1 MMFAVCLSAQ
11 ASSVLL
17 RSTSSEPPELIRVKT
32 FDRTADATVTPV
44 RPASPVTIAVLVDTM
59 SPDALEAL
67 KTDLLAGFGS
77 LRGRNLRLAIVQ
89 NNAVRVVGP
98 LLSRLRLQNALKDV
112 QPLTENATPAA
123 KAAMLDLLST
133 NADQLGSK
141 WSHVLLAGDF
151 PSLDPATLQYAS
163 AVLLRAFIAEQV
175 QVSWHPVTK
184 GDDAWLPLFESTGGA
199 ILHEELKDSFA
210 APQEVKEQLLRV
222 EWTSAPPSA
231 GFVVSLDVL
240 SDSQGNALL
249 KVPDLAL
256 RETVSLPSIE
266 RFAEVQ
272 SQVSGVAPLLNAP
285 QLGEPDTR
293 RIRETL
299 TAAFE
304 INPLDPAAL
313 GVAIAFYGRTNDFSS
328 VVKYAQ
334 SLVEAH
340 PEEGTAYAALGHALL
355 RTNDLDKADAALER
369 AAALHIQSAQVA
381 EDSGRVR
388 LARKDDKGA
397 VPYLAEALRLD
408 PARQE
413 LWFDQ
418 AHAAERLRDSGLAM
432 ESFEKGLALGGSHV
446 PESLS
451 LLHLYLSSNQSAKAL
466 DFTTRVIK
474 DLPPDPA
481 VRSQF
486 ASGLDEQKQSSQA
499 LVAWRRVLEVQP
511 DAEPAHC
518 RIARLLFD
526 SGDAKGSE
534 EAAEKGL
541 EAAPKSPRLYIVMAE
556 ARKKQGHRYSA
567 REALRKG
574 AGLAPDP
581 DLLSHFAAVEDTYG
595 SGAADAYARL
605 ADSLGAAAPERLQ
618 ALERGFAVS
627 VRDADLKHATT
638 FAALLKASGR
648 PEFSNFIGGEKQAD
662 SGTTVPGGLDA
673 LAFAVH
679 ARSQI
684 PTERFFVEYSRAL
697 ATAAHLNPTSNKS
710 PIQAEI
716 EKHFQTIATL
726 EAMGKRDGD
735 RVVIELSVDKKKSRK
750 NTEEVLRVLGIK
762 LHASKGEVE
771 VKRGEKKSQAVKQE
785 TASALA
791 VDEVGMQEALEAG
804 KPYDLEIRDEWAPV
818 YPNETM
824 WRDAFYAKEKDPG
837 GLASALARLPKMA
850 ELYVGMSSLDR
861 KVIAELLG
869 SLPLKTLYEKY
880 SRLLYLYGPALG
892 MNGEHAAVP
901 GGVKAEPIWTQLA
914 GASPA
919 EPGAFFRALLE
930 RDEGR
935 LFAFFFTMSGL
946 DQAHQAFFEA
956 SASRTSQFYKLFAHS
971 EEMQHVSVLGL
982 RSSLS
987 GFFRSVPLDSQ
998 GRLDFPGSPELWTV
1012 AAGHSASDAHIN
1024 KLLKKLSKTAA
1035 PEVEDS
1041 VLLRLAETHSRDS
1054 HTVQHS
1060 ELDNFLAVSRIDAH
1074 RPEPLDERS
1083 ALILAQRYDE
1093 YGGAYAYFTDLT
1105 ALTASDFTQFF
1116 AAADHIKSHPPL
1128 AANFQ
1133 LGELN
1138 ALIEWIC
1145 LIKRRQAIGDNEA
1158 RKLFQNVADHFAS
1171 AADVAAYANAS
1182 LESSRAILAACNA
1195 GKGQAS
1201 PDDQIRACMLGVN
1214 GAQLSSVRGKA
1225 FQGVLGRQNV
1235 PRLENLFSVFDAVKT
1250 LSGNGPMHDEISTLR
1265 TDVAGLPR
1273 IELPQDIKSLGKEKD
1288 VLISYGL
1295 ADATKRVEEIAQKAG
1310 KRKPNRKAIQKLAQ
1324 ELLAQLQPQITAAL
1338 AGPVYAYFLRPTD
1351 LVVSEDP
1358 LLLRKHRYF
1367 DYVSPEAIRGS
1378 LIAESRFVPQSQGT
1392 GSYFEGGFALFGVGA
1407 GQAAVVGWKS
1417 GAGSSADAAV
1427 AQIASVRS
1435 TIWDSLTEVDQRL
1448 LALRIA
1454 IADEWIF
1461 ESARVPEAFEALN
1474 DATIGL
1480 LSLSRRADLLNGIK
1494 ARDWRKAQEAVTLA
1508 DRLSLGGKYLE
1519 RFKSD
1524 PWPSPVA
1531 VELREVAGENTAPHL
1546 DVLGP
1551 LRHHA
1556 LGCPHS
1562 HLLLDAPYEEYE
1574 RHLFPS
1580 EVAERAA
1587 EFKLYLAYLADG
1599 AGVGPAALADVAEP
1613 LLDKAFRSAQLTE
1626 PRDWHSLLAA
1636 YASVSAAD
1644 LETALQP

>member
-1 MMFAVCLSAQ
+1 MAAQRNYFNCRICRHVALSVTMMFAVCLSAQ

-901 GGVKAEPIWTQLA
+901 GG
-914 GASPA
+914 
-919 EPGAFFRALLE
+919 
-930 RDEGR
+930 
-935 LFAFFFTMSGL
+935 
-946 DQAHQAFFEA
+946 
-956 SASRTSQFYKLFAHS
+956 
-971 EEMQHVSVLGL
+971 
-982 RSSLS
+982 
-987 GFFRSVPLDSQ
+987 
-998 GRLDFPGSPELWTV
+998 
-1012 AAGHSASDAHIN
+1012 
-1024 KLLKKLSKTAA
+1024 
-1035 PEVEDS
+1035 
-1041 VLLRLAETHSRDS
+1041 
-1054 HTVQHS
+1054 
-1060 ELDNFLAVSRIDAH
+1060 
-1074 RPEPLDERS
+1074 
-1083 ALILAQRYDE
+1083 
-1093 YGGAYAYFTDLT
+1093 
-1105 ALTASDFTQFF
+1105 
-1116 AAADHIKSHPPL
+1116 
-1128 AANFQ
+1128 
-1133 LGELN
+1133 
-1138 ALIEWIC
+1138 
-1145 LIKRRQAIGDNEA
+1145 
-1158 RKLFQNVADHFAS
+1158 
-1171 AADVAAYANAS
+1171 
-1182 LESSRAILAACNA
+1182 
-1195 GKGQAS
+1195 
-1201 PDDQIRACMLGVN
+1201 
-1214 GAQLSSVRGKA
+1214 
-1225 FQGVLGRQNV
+1225 
-1235 PRLENLFSVFDAVKT
+1235 
-1250 LSGNGPMHDEISTLR
+1250 
-1265 TDVAGLPR
+1265 
-1273 IELPQDIKSLGKEKD
+1273 
-1288 VLISYGL
+1288 
-1295 ADATKRVEEIAQKAG
+1295 
-1310 KRKPNRKAIQKLAQ
+1310 
-1324 ELLAQLQPQITAAL
+1324 
-1338 AGPVYAYFLRPTD
+1338 
-1351 LVVSEDP
+1351 
-1358 LLLRKHRYF
+1358 
-1367 DYVSPEAIRGS
+1367 
-1378 LIAESRFVPQSQGT
+1378 
-1392 GSYFEGGFALFGVGA
+1392 
-1407 GQAAVVGWKS
+1407 
-1417 GAGSSADAAV
+1417 
-1427 AQIASVRS
+1427 
-1435 TIWDSLTEVDQRL
+1435 
-1448 LALRIA
+1448 
-1454 IADEWIF
+1454 
-1461 ESARVPEAFEALN
+1461 
-1474 DATIGL
+1474 
-1480 LSLSRRADLLNGIK
+1480 
-1494 ARDWRKAQEAVTLA
+1494 
-1508 DRLSLGGKYLE
+1508 
-1519 RFKSD
+1519 
-1524 PWPSPVA
+1524 
-1531 VELREVAGENTAPHL
+1531 
-1546 DVLGP
+1546 
-1551 LRHHA
+1551 
-1556 LGCPHS
+1556 
-1562 HLLLDAPYEEYE
+1562 
-1574 RHLFPS
+1574 
-1580 EVAERAA
+1580 
-1587 EFKLYLAYLADG
+1587 
-1599 AGVGPAALADVAEP
+1599 
-1613 LLDKAFRSAQLTE
+1613 
-1626 PRDWHSLLAA
+1626 
-1636 YASVSAAD
+1636 
-1644 LETALQP
+1644 